1 MGAKP
6 PAADQPA
13 EQAAAQQAARPRAPR
28 DLTRSRPRGT
38 VLAERRDGHQRAA
51 LAAAREA
58 LAPVDAAE
66 LERNGLDP
74 AQVRERQVAELGNA
88 VAQGSSRSIWAIV
101 RSNVFTLFNAVLG
114 SALALVLLVGDPRD
128 ALFGFIV
135 LANAAIGV
143 VQEYRAKR
151 TLDRLA
157 VLHAPQ
163 ALVRR
168 DGGELEV
175 AVADVLF
182 DDVLLLRTGDQIPA
196 DAVIFAA
203 ESLEIDESLLTGE
216 SDPVVKGAG
225 DTALSG
231 SAVVAGHGAARVHRV
246 GAESYASAL
255 TAEARRFSLVNS
267 EIRNSINRIILYIAW
282 ALIPIIVLVVNG
294 QMNAN
299 GGWAESL
306 ASGRWRTAVISAVA
320 SVVAMIPEGLVLL
333 TSISFGMAAVK
344 LARRQV
350 LVQELPAVEGLARVD
365 MVCLDKTGTLTEG
378 RMELAGT
385 TVLAPVPGWES
396 VLAWC
401 AAHPNAN
408 ATAAALAADFT
419 NTPAA
424 EPVAVVPFSSVRKYS
439 AVTFAPGPVM
449 RPGDGAG
456 AEEREGASSGCEAA
470 DSRGTWVFGAPDVVL
485 AGSADGPG
493 ARGPG
498 ADATVAASRDVA
510 LAASRD
516 AALAESHEA
525 AGRGLRA
532 VVLAHRPAPGAPA
545 PDLTAPDMTAPDMT
559 APDMNAF
566 GADDGDFDLSGLRP
580 VALLVFRE
588 KVRADAGATLAYFR
602 EQGVGLKVISGDNPR
617 TVAAV
622 ARSVG
627 MSFSGDGYDARG
639 LPEEPAALADVLE
652 RECVLGRV
660 TPEQKKAIVLALQ
673 ASGHVVAMTG
683 DGVNDALALK
693 HADMGIAMGS
703 GAAATKAV
711 SRLVLLDGQFSHL
724 PSVVAEGRRVIANVE
739 RVANLFL
746 SKTAYAVL
754 ISIAI
759 GILLWRYP
767 FLPRQ
772 LSIVSS
778 MTIGIPAFF
787 LALLPNARR
796 YQPGF
801 LRRALMFS
809 IPAGTIVAACIMAVY
824 SFALAFPEP
833 GLSPAQAT
841 TSAQTATTV
850 TVLLVALWVLGALAR
865 PFDFWRALLVAAIV
879 AALVLVMVL
888 PFARNFFAL
897 DIPSGPLLA
906 VTIGVTATGCLAV
919 ELLYRFLKKRGAV
932 SERE

>member
-1 MGAKP
+1 MSAKP
-6 PAADQPA
+6 SPPPPASSPPVSPA
-13 EQAAAQQAARPRAPR
+13 PVRARTR
-28 DLTRSRPRGT
+28 DLTRSKPKGT
-38 VLAERRDGHQRAA
+38 ALAQRRDEHRRAA
-51 LAAAREA
+51 LAQARA
-58 LAPVDAAE
+58 GLSPVDVAV

-74 AQVRERQVAELGNA
+74 GQVRERRSAELTNA
-88 VAQGSSRSIWAIV
+88 VQHESSRSIWAII

-114 SALALVLLVGDPRD
+114 SALVLVLLVGDPRD

-151 TLDRLA
+151 TLDKLA
-157 VLHAPQ
+157 VLHAPK

-168 DGGELEV
+168 GGAEQEV

-182 DDVLLLRTGDQIPA
+182 DDVLLLRTGDEIPA
-196 DAVIFAA
+196 DALVFFA
-203 ESLEIDESLLTGE
+203 ESLEVDESLLTGE
-216 SDPVVKGAG
+216 SEPVIKAAG
-225 DTALSG
+225 DMALSG
-231 SAVVAGHGAARVHRV
+231 AAVVAGHGAARVHRV

-282 ALIPIIVLVVNG
+282 ALIPIILLVVNG

-320 SVVAMIPEGLVLL
+320 SIVAMIPEGLVLL

-365 MVCLDKTGTLTEG
+365 VVCLDKTGTLTEG

-385 TVLAPVPGWES
+385 TVFRPLPGWES

-408 ATAAALAADFT
+408 ATAAALVPDFT
-419 NTPAA
+419 GPPAA
-424 EPVAVVPFSSVRKYS
+424 EPADVVPFSSARKFS
-439 AVTFAPGPVM
+439 AVTFGP
-449 RPGDGAG
+449 DAG
-456 AEEREGASSGCEAA
+456 AAQ
-470 DSRGTWVFGAPDVVL
+470 GTWVLGAPDVVL
-485 AGSADGPG
+485 AGGGGRP
-493 ARGPG
+493 
-498 ADATVAASRDVA
+498 DVEAA
-510 LAASRD
+510 LAA
-516 AALAESHEA
+516 SHEA

-532 VVLAHRPAPGAPA
+532 LVLAHRAKPEVNAGGPGGGEVELAG
-545 PDLTAPDMTAPDMT
+545 LT
-559 APDMNAF
+559 
-566 GADDGDFDLSGLRP
+566 P
-580 VALLVFRE
+580 VALLVFAE
-588 KVRADAGATLAYFR
+588 KVRHDAAATLAYFR
-602 EQGVGLKVISGDNPR
+602 EQGVALKVISGDNPR

-622 ARSVG
+622 ARNVG
-627 MSFSGDGYDARG
+627 FEFPGDGYDARG
-639 LPEEPAALADVLE
+639 LPAEPGAMAEVLE
-652 RECVLGRV
+652 RESVLGRV
-660 TPEQKKAIVLALQ
+660 SPEQKKAIVLALQ
-673 ASGHVVAMTG
+673 ARGHVVAMTG

-693 HADMGIAMGS
+693 HADIGIAMGS

-746 SKTAYAVL
+746 SKTAYAII
-754 ISIAI
+754 ISITI

-801 LRRALMFS
+801 LRRALTFS
-809 IPAGTIVAACIMAVY
+809 IPAGTIVACCIMAVY
-824 SFALAFPEP
+824 SFARAFPDP
-833 GLSPAQAT
+833 SLTPAQAV

-865 PFDFWRALLVAAIV
+865 PFDFWRALLVAAMV
-879 AALVLVMVL
+879 AGLALVMVL
-888 PFARNFFAL
+888 PFARTFFAL

-906 VTIGVTATGCLAV
+906 ATMGVTVAGCLAV

>member
-1 MGAKP
+1 M
-6 PAADQPA
+6 
-13 EQAAAQQAARPRAPR
+13 
-28 DLTRSRPRGT
+28 
-38 VLAERRDGHQRAA
+38 A
-51 LAAAREA
+51 LARAA

-66 LERNGLDP
+66 LERNGLDA
-74 AQVRERQVAELGNA
+74 AQVRERQDAELGNA
-88 VAQGSSRSIWAIV
+88 VAQGSSRSMWAIV
-101 RSNVFTLFNAVLG
+101 RANVFTLFNAVLG

-157 VLHAPQ
+157 VLHAPR

-168 DGGELEV
+168 GGAERAV
-175 AVADVLF
+175 AVAEVLF

-196 DAVIFAA
+196 DAVVFSA
-203 ESLEIDESLLTGE
+203 ESLEVDESLLTGE
-216 SDPVVKGAG
+216 SDPVIKGAG

-231 SAVVAGHGAARVHRV
+231 SAVVAGHGAARVHGV

-282 ALIPIIVLVVNG
+282 ALVPIILLVVNG

-299 GGWAESL
+299 GGWAQSL

-320 SVVAMIPEGLVLL
+320 SIVAMIPEGLVLL

-408 ATAAALAADFT
+408 ATAAALAGEFAV
-419 NTPAA
+419 PPGA
-424 EPVAVVPFSSVRKYS
+424 EPGAVVPFSSARKFS
-439 AVTFAPGPVM
+439 AVTF
-449 RPGDGAG
+449 GAG
-456 AEEREGASSGCEAA
+456 TPEAC
-470 DSRGTWVFGAPDVVL
+470 GTWVFGAPDVVL
-485 AGSADGPG
+485 AESGGLP
-493 ARGPG
+493 
-498 ADATVAASRDVA
+498 AAEEA
-510 LAASRD
+510 LAA
-516 AALAESHEA
+516 SHEA

-532 VVLAHRPAPGAPA
+532 VVLAHRPASDVNAGEPA
-545 PDLTAPDMTAPDMT
+545 
-559 APDMNAF
+559 
-566 GADDGDFDLSGLRP
+566 GGDFALAGLAP

-588 KVRADAGATLAYFR
+588 RVRPDAAATLAYFR
-602 EQGVGLKVISGDNPR
+602 EQGVGLKIISGDNPR

-627 MSFSGDGYDARG
+627 LVFDGDGYDARE
-639 LPEEPAALADVLE
+639 LPADPDAMAAVLE
-652 RECVLGRV
+652 RESVLGRV
-660 TPEQKKAIVLALQ
+660 SPEQKKAIVLALQ
-673 ASGHVVAMTG
+673 AGGHVVAMTG

-693 HADMGIAMGS
+693 HADIGIAMGS

-711 SRLVLLDGQFSHL
+711 SRLVLLDGKFSHL
-724 PSVVAEGRRVIANVE
+724 PNVVAEGRRVIANVE

-746 SKTAYAVL
+746 SKTAYAILV
-754 ISIAI
+754 SITI

-809 IPAGTIVAACIMAVY
+809 VPAGTIVAACIMAVY
-824 SFALAFPEP
+824 AFARAFPDPALA
-833 GLSPAQAT
+833 PAQAAA
-841 TSAQTATTV
+841 SAQTATTM

-865 PFDFWRALLVAAIV
+865 PFDFWRSLLVAALV
-879 AALVLVMVL
+879 AGLVLIMAL

-897 DIPSGPLLA
+897 EIPSGPLLA
-906 VTIGVTATGCLAV
+906 VTIGVTAGGCLAV

>member
-1 MGAKP
+1 MSGKAPQSRPVRDPAK
-6 PAADQPA
+6 A
-13 EQAAAQQAARPRAPR
+13 R
-28 DLTRSRPRGT
+28 DLTRNKPKGT
-38 VLAERRDGHQRAA
+38 VLAERRDEHRRAA
-51 LAAAREA
+51 LAQARA
-58 LAPVDAAE
+58 GLAPVDQAM
-66 LERNGLDP
+66 LERRGLDA
-74 AQVRERQVAELGNA
+74 AQVRERRSAELTNA
-88 VAQGSSRSIWAIV
+88 VSHESSRSIWAIF

-114 SALALVLLVGDPRD
+114 SALVLVLLVGDPRD

-157 VLHAPQ
+157 VLHAPK

-168 DGGELEV
+168 DGADHEV
-175 AVADVLF
+175 AVADVLY

-196 DAVIFAA
+196 DAIVFSA
-203 ESLEIDESLLTGE
+203 ESLEVDESLLTGE
-216 SDPVVKGAG
+216 SDPVIKEAG

-246 GAESYASAL
+246 GPDSYASAL

-282 ALIPIIVLVVNG
+282 ALIPIIALVVNG
-294 QMNAN
+294 QMYAN
-299 GGWAESL
+299 GGWAESI
-306 ASGRWRTAVISAVA
+306 ASGRWRTAVVSAVA
-320 SVVAMIPEGLVLL
+320 SIVAMIPEGLVLL

-365 MVCLDKTGTLTEG
+365 MVCLDKTGTLTQG

-385 TVLAPVPGWES
+385 TMFDPVPGWER

-408 ATAAALAADFT
+408 ATAAALATDFT
-419 NTPAA
+419 RTPSV
-424 EPVAVVPFSSVRKYS
+424 EPDHVVPFSSARKFS
-439 AVTFAPGPVM
+439 AATFSADPS
-449 RPGDGAG
+449 
-456 AEEREGASSGCEAA
+456 GASAGEPH
-470 DSRGTWVFGAPDVVL
+470 GTWVLGAPDVVL
-485 AGSADGPG
+485 AGG
-493 ARGPG
+493 AGG
-498 ADATVAASRDVA
+498 TFAKDA
-510 LAASRD
+510 LAA
-516 AALAESHEA
+516 SHEA
-525 AGRGLRA
+525 AGQGLRA
-532 VVLAHRPAPGAPA
+532 LVLAHRPASAPQ
-545 PDLTAPDMTAPDMT
+545 
-559 APDMNAF
+559 
-566 GADDGDFDLSGLRP
+566 DGDFDLSGPAP

-588 KVRADAGATLAYFR
+588 QVRPDAAATLAYFR
-602 EQGVGLKVISGDNPR
+602 EQGVELKIISGDNPR

-622 ARSVG
+622 ARDVG
-627 MSFSGDGYDARG
+627 FEFSGDGYDARA
-639 LPEEPAALADVLE
+639 LPAELDAMAEVLE
-652 RECVLGRV
+652 CQSVLGRV
-660 TPEQKKAIVLALQ
+660 TPEQKKSIVLALQ
-673 ASGHVVAMTG
+673 ARGHVVAMTG

-693 HADMGIAMGS
+693 HADIGIAMGS

-746 SKTAYAVL
+746 SKTAYAVI
-754 ISIAI
+754 ISITI

-778 MTIGIPAFF
+778 LTIGIPAFF

-809 IPAGTIVAACIMAVY
+809 VPAGAIMAACIMAVY
-824 SFALAFPEP
+824 SFARALPD
-833 GLSPAQAT
+833 PALTPVQAT
-841 TSAQTATTV
+841 TSAQTATTL

-865 PFDFWRALLVAAIV
+865 PFDFWRALLVAALV
-879 AALVLVMVL
+879 AGLALVMIV

-897 DIPSGPLLA
+897 DIPAGPLLA
-906 VTIGVTATGCLAV
+906 VTMGVTATGCLAV

>member
-6 PAADQPA
+6 AAVQ
-13 EQAAAQQAARPRAPR
+13 RR
-28 DLTRSRPRGT
+28 DLTRGKPRGT
-38 VLAERRDGHQRAA
+38 VLAERRDGHRRAA
-51 LAAAREA
+51 LAAARA
-58 LAPVDAAE
+58 GLAPVDPE
-66 LERNGLDP
+66 VLERDGLDP
-74 AQVRERQVAELGNA
+74 VQVLERRGAGLDNA
-88 VAQGSSRSIWAIV
+88 APGGSSRSIWAIV
-101 RSNVFTLFNAVLG
+101 RANVFTLFNAVLG
-114 SALALVLLVGDPRD
+114 SALVLVLLVGDPRD

-135 LANAAIGV
+135 VANAAIGV
-143 VQEYRAKR
+143 VQEYRAKQ

-157 VLHAPQ
+157 VLHTPK

-168 DGGELEV
+168 GGAELAV
-175 AVADVLF
+175 AVADVLH
-182 DDVLLLRTGDQIPA
+182 DDVLLLRTGDQVPA
-196 DAVIFAA
+196 DAVIFQA
-203 ESLEIDESLLTGE
+203 ESLEVDESLLTGE
-216 SDPVVKGAG
+216 ADPVAKVPG

-282 ALIPIIVLVVNG
+282 ALVPIIVVVVNG

-306 ASGRWRTAVISAVA
+306 ATGRWRTAVISAVA
-320 SVVAMIPEGLVLL
+320 SIVAMIPEGLVLL
-333 TSISFGMAAVK
+333 TSISFGMAAIK

-385 TVLAPVPGWES
+385 TVFGPVPGWEA

-408 ATAAALAADFT
+408 ATAAALATGFT
-419 NTPAA
+419 RPPAA
-424 EPVAVVPFSSVRKYS
+424 APDAVVPFSSARKYS
-439 AVTFAPGPVM
+439 AVSFSAGPVAG
-449 RPGDGAG
+449 PGTGDGA
-456 AEEREGASSGCEAA
+456 AA
-470 DSRGTWVFGAPDVVL
+470 GQPCGSWVLGAPDVVL
-485 AGSADGPG
+485 AASGG
-493 ARGPG
+493 AEVE
-498 ADATVAASRDVA
+498 AA
-510 LAASRD
+510 LAA
-516 AALAESHEA
+516 SHEA
-525 AGRGLRA
+525 AGQGLRA
-532 VVLAHRPAPGAPA
+532 VVLAHRPAPGLPAPA
-545 PDLTAPDMTAPDMT
+545 PGAGQAADGLDLA
-559 APDMNAF
+559 
-566 GADDGDFDLSGLRP
+566 GLRP
-580 VALLVFRE
+580 VVLLVFRE
-588 KVRADAGATLAYFR
+588 MVRPDAAATLAYFR
-602 EQGVGLKVISGDNPR
+602 DQGVALKVISGDNPR

-627 MSFSGDGYDARG
+627 MEFDGDGYDARG
-639 LPEEPAALADVLE
+639 LPEETGELAAVLA
-652 RECVLGRV
+652 RESVLGRV
-660 TPEQKKAIVLALQ
+660 APEQKKAIVLALQ
-673 ASGHVVAMTG
+673 GAGHVVAMTG

-746 SKTAYAVL
+746 SKTAYAVI

-809 IPAGTIVAACIMAVY
+809 IPAGTVVAACIMAVY
-824 SFALAFPEP
+824 SFARAFPDPALE
-833 GLSPAQAT
+833 PAQAV
-841 TSAQTATTV
+841 TSAQTAATM
-850 TVLLVALWVLGALAR
+850 TVLVVALWVLGALAR
-865 PFDFWRALLVAAIV
+865 PFDFWRSLLVAALV
-879 AALVLVMVL
+879 AGLALVMVV

-906 VTIGVTATGCLAV
+906 VTIGVTAGGCLGI
-919 ELLYRFLKKRGAV
+919 ELLYRFLKKRGTV

>member
-1 MGAKP
+1 M
-6 PAADQPA
+6 
-13 EQAAAQQAARPRAPR
+13 
-28 DLTRSRPRGT
+28 
-38 VLAERRDGHQRAA
+38 
-51 LAAAREA
+51 AAAREA

-157 VLHAPQ
+157 VLHAPM

-168 DGGELEV
+168 DGGEVDV

-255 TAEARRFSLVNS
+255 TADARRFSLVNS

-320 SVVAMIPEGLVLL
+320 SIVAMIPEGLVLL

-385 TVLAPVPGWES
+385 TVLAHVGGWES

-419 NTPAA
+419 NAPAT

-449 RPGDGAG
+449 RPGDGAA
-456 AEEREGASSGCEAA
+456 AEKREVASSGCGAA

-485 AGSADGPG
+485 AGGADGS
-493 ARGPG
+493 G
-498 ADATVAASRDVA
+498 ADAAV
-510 LAASRD
+510 AASRD
-516 AALAESHEA
+516 AALAASHEA

-532 VVLAHRPAPGAPA
+532 VVLAHRPAPAAPASDLTA
-545 PDLTAPDMTAPDMT
+545 PDLTAPDL
-559 APDMNAF
+559 NAL
-566 GADDGDFDLSGLRP
+566 GADDGEFDLSGLTP

-588 KVRADAGATLAYFR
+588 KVRADAAATLAYFR

-639 LPEEPAALADVLE
+639 LPEEPAALAHVLE
-652 RECVLGRV
+652 RESVLGRV

-711 SRLVLLDGQFSHL
+711 SRLVLLDGRFSHL

-801 LRRALMFS
+801 LRRAMMFS

-824 SFALAFPEP
+824 SFAVAFPEP
-833 GLSPAQAT
+833 GLSAAQAT

>member
-1 MGAKP
+1 EREG
-6 PAADQPA
+6 
-13 EQAAAQQAARPRAPR
+13 PR
-28 DLTRSRPRGT
+28 D
-38 VLAERRDGHQRAA
+38 
-51 LAAAREA
+51 
-58 LAPVDAAE
+58 
-66 LERNGLDP
+66 
-74 AQVRERQVAELGNA
+74 
-88 VAQGSSRSIWAIV
+88 
-101 RSNVFTLFNAVLG
+101 
-114 SALALVLLVGDPRD
+114 
-128 ALFGFIV
+128 
-135 LANAAIGV
+135 
-143 VQEYRAKR
+143 
-151 TLDRLA
+151 
-157 VLHAPQ
+157 
-163 ALVRR
+163 
-168 DGGELEV
+168 
-175 AVADVLF
+175 
-182 DDVLLLRTGDQIPA
+182 
-196 DAVIFAA
+196 
-203 ESLEIDESLLTGE
+203 
-216 SDPVVKGAG
+216 GAG
-225 DTALSG
+225 L
-231 SAVVAGHGAARVHRV
+231 R
-246 GAESYASAL
+246 
-255 TAEARRFSLVNS
+255 
-267 EIRNSINRIILYIAW
+267 
-282 ALIPIIVLVVNG
+282 
-294 QMNAN
+294 
-299 GGWAESL
+299 
-306 ASGRWRTAVISAVA
+306 
-320 SVVAMIPEGLVLL
+320 
-333 TSISFGMAAVK
+333 
-344 LARRQV
+344 
-350 LVQELPAVEGLARVD
+350 
-365 MVCLDKTGTLTEG
+365 
-378 RMELAGT
+378 
-385 TVLAPVPGWES
+385 
-396 VLAWC
+396 
-401 AAHPNAN
+401 
-408 ATAAALAADFT
+408 
-419 NTPAA
+419 
-424 EPVAVVPFSSVRKYS
+424 
-439 AVTFAPGPVM
+439 
-449 RPGDGAG
+449 DGAG
-456 AEEREGASSGCEAA
+456 AEEREGASGGCEAA

-493 ARGPG
+493 AHGPG
-498 ADATVAASRDVA
+498 
-510 LAASRD
+510 AASRD
-516 AALAESHEA
+516 AALAASHEA

-532 VVLAHRPAPGAPA
+532 VVLAHRPAPAAPA
-545 PDLTAPDMTAPDMT
+545 SDLTAPDM
-559 APDMNAF
+559 NAL

-588 KVRADAGATLAYFR
+588 KVRADAAATLAYFR

-660 TPEQKKAIVLALQ
+660 TPEQKNAIVLALQ

-711 SRLVLLDGQFSHL
+711 SRLVLLDGRFSHL

>member
-1 MGAKP
+1 VN
-6 PAADQPA
+6 
-13 EQAAAQQAARPRAPR
+13 R
-28 DLTRSRPRGT
+28 DLTRSKPRST
-38 VLAERRDGHQRAA
+38 VLAERREEHRRAA
-51 LAAAREA
+51 LVHARA
-58 LAPVDAAE
+58 GLLPVDAVA
-66 LERNGLDP
+66 LERNGLDA
-74 AQVRERQVAELGNA
+74 AQVRERQAAELSNA
-88 VAQGSSRSIWAIV
+88 VRHESSRSIWAIV

-114 SALALVLLVGDPRD
+114 SALVLVLVVGDPRD

-143 VQEYRAKR
+143 LQEYRAKR
-151 TLDRLA
+151 TLDKLA
-157 VLHAPQ
+157 VLHAPK
-163 ALVRR
+163 ARVLRH
-168 DGGELEV
+168 GAELDV
-175 AVADVLF
+175 AVAEVLH

-196 DAVIFAA
+196 DAIILSA

-216 SDPVVKGAG
+216 SDPVVKERG

-282 ALIPIIVLVVNG
+282 ALIPIILLVING
-294 QMNAN
+294 QMSAH
-299 GGWAESL
+299 GGWAESI
-306 ASGRWRTAVISAVA
+306 ATGRWRIAVVSAVA
-320 SVVAMIPEGLVLL
+320 SIVAMIPEGLVLL
-333 TSISFGMAAVK
+333 TSISFGMAAVT
-344 LARRQV
+344 LARRNV

-385 TVLAPVPGWES
+385 TVLAPVPGWEGA
-396 VLAWC
+396 LAWS
-401 AAHPNAN
+401 ANHPNAN
-408 ATAAALAADFT
+408 ATAAALAGAY
-419 NTPAA
+419 PSPPEQ
-424 EPVAVVPFSSVRKYS
+424 EPGGVVPFSSARKFS
-439 AVTFAPGPVM
+439 AVTFAEGP
-449 RPGDGAG
+449 AQ
-456 AEEREGASSGCEAA
+456 
-470 DSRGTWVFGAPDVVL
+470 GTWVLGAPDVVL
-485 AGSADGPG
+485 AGSAH
-493 ARGPG
+493 AE
-498 ADATVAASRDVA
+498 A
-510 LAASRD
+510 LAAS
-516 AALAESHEA
+516 HEL

-532 VVLAHRPAPGAPA
+532 VVLAHRPASEI
-545 PDLTAPDMTAPDMT
+545 M
-559 APDMNAF
+559 
-566 GADDGDFDLSGLRP
+566 DGDFELGTLAP
-580 VALLVFRE
+580 VALLAFRE
-588 KVRADAGATLAYFR
+588 KVRPDAAATLQYFR
-602 EQGVGLKVISGDNPR
+602 EQGVELKIISGDNPR

-622 ARSVG
+622 ARDVG
-627 MSFSGDGYDARG
+627 FEFAGDGYDARE
-639 LPEEPAALADVLE
+639 LPEDRAAMADVLE
-652 RECVLGRV
+652 RESVLGRV
-660 TPEQKKAIVLALQ
+660 TPEQKKMIVLALQ
-673 ASGHVVAMTG
+673 SRGHVVAMTG

-693 HADMGIAMGS
+693 HADIGIAMGT

-746 SKTAYAVL
+746 TKTAYAII
-754 ISIAI
+754 ISVAI
-759 GILLWRYP
+759 GILMWRYP

-787 LALLPNARR
+787 LALLPNNRR

-801 LRRALMFS
+801 LRRSLMFS
-809 IPAGTIVAACIMAVY
+809 IPAGTILAACIMAVY
-824 SFALAFPEP
+824 SFARAFPNP
-833 GLSPAQAT
+833 QLSEQDAVT
-841 TSAQTATTV
+841 TAQTATTM

-865 PFDFWRALLVAAIV
+865 PFDIWRSLLVAAMV
-879 AALVLVMVL
+879 AGLALIIAI

-919 ELLYRFLKKRGAV
+919 ELLYRFLKRRGAV